1 MIPMP
6 TQLSGA
12 KFLAARHRA
21 LLADEPRV
29 GKTGAAIIAADM
41 ILAKTIDVVTTA
53 SGRAVWRRGFHT
65 WSKMGR
71 TIGIVGVD
79 KNAADCDVRIL
90 SYNGATTFVSKR
102 ATELV
107 ILDESH
113 NCKNP
118 DAKRT
123 QAILGKPVA
132 GGRSLFTEG
141 AMVRGATRAWFL
153 TGTPLPHDPSDIWTT
168 MRSSCPERLLADDQR
183 DWPDVTRFED
193 FRSRYCIVR
202 MKQISRFNKI
212 AVVIGGRNESEL
224 RDRMGEFMLRRT
236 QKDIG
241 IRPSV
246 YELFPLVV
254 SNAVRKQVDGD
265 LDMTAILKAAELG
278 ATKELEMELGPLRRL
293 TGNIKAQAVVEAVRE
308 EFSNGLNKIVLMYWH
323 KEVGDVL
330 EAGLQQF
337 EPLRIDGAT
346 LTKDRE
352 KYELAF
358 RGNTNNRVMLGQ
370 IQAAGEAVDFSSANE
385 LWFVETSFSPKDQ
398 AQAAMRI
405 TNVNQTRNTFVRVCC
420 IEGSI
425 DEALQAS
432 LLRLWTA
439 INGVLK

>member
-12 KFLAARHRA
+12 KFLASRHRA

-53 SGRAVWRRGFHT
+53 SGRAVWRRGFQS
-65 WSKMGR
+65 WSQFGR
-71 TIGIVGVD
+71 TVGIVGLD

-90 SYNGATTFVSKR
+90 SYNGATNFVSQR
-102 ATELV
+102 PSELV

-118 DAKRT
+118 EAKRT
-123 QAILGKPVA
+123 QAVLGKLVA
-132 GGRSLFTEG
+132 GGKKMLTD
-141 AMVRGATRAWFL
+141 AALVKDTTRAWFL

-168 MRSSCPERLLADDQR
+168 LRSSCPERLLADDPR
-183 DWPDVTRFED
+183 GWPDVTRFEE
-193 FRSRYCIVR
+193 FRNRYCIVR
-202 MKQISRFNKI
+202 MKQLSRFNKI
-212 AVVIGGRNESEL
+212 PVVIGGRNESEL
-224 RDRMGEFMLRRT
+224 RERMGDFMLRRT

-254 SNAVRKQVDGD
+254 SNSVRKSIDSD
-265 LDMTAILKAAELG
+265 LNKTAILEAAEAG
-278 ATKELEMELGPLRRL
+278 ATKRLEMELGPLRRL
-293 TGNIKAQAVVEAVRE
+293 TGNIKAQAVLDAVKE
-308 EFSNGLNKIVLMYWH
+308 EFDNGLTKIVLMYWH

-330 EAGLQQF
+330 MAGLEKF
-337 EPLRIDGAT
+337 KPLRIDGAT
-346 LTKDRE
+346 LAKERE
-352 KYELAF
+352 QYELAF
-358 RGNTNNRVMLGQ
+358 RANFENRVMLGQ

-420 IEGSI
+420 IDGSI

>member
-6 TQLSGA
+6 TQMSGA

-41 ILAKTIDVVTTA
+41 ILANTIDVVTTA

-65 WSKMGR
+65 WSKLGR
-71 TIGIVGVD
+71 SIGIVGVD
-79 KNAADCDVRIL
+79 KNASDCDVRIL

-102 ATELV
+102 NTDLV

-132 GGRSLFTEG
+132 GGKSLFTGG
-141 AMVRGATRAWFL
+141 ALVRGTTRAWFL

-168 MRSSCPERLLADDQR
+168 MRSSCPERLYANDQR
-183 DWPDVTRFED
+183 GWPDVTKFED
-193 FRSRYCIVR
+193 FRHRYCIVR
-202 MKQISRFNKI
+202 MKQISRFSKI

-224 RDRMGEFMLRRT
+224 RDRVGDFMLRRT

-265 LDMTAILKAAELG
+265 LDKKAILKAAEDG
-278 ATKELEMELGPLRRL
+278 NTKELEMELGPLRRL
-293 TGNIKAQAVVEAVRE
+293 TGNIKAQAVVEAVRD

-323 KEVGDVL
+323 KEVGDLL
-330 EAGLQQF
+330 EDGLQQF
-337 EPLRIDGAT
+337 EPLRIDGST
-346 LTKDRE
+346 PTKARE

>member
-6 TQLSGA
+6 TQMSGA

-41 ILAKTIDVVTTA
+41 ILANTIDVVTTA

-65 WSKMGR
+65 WSKLGR
-71 TIGIVGVD
+71 SIGIVGVD
-79 KNAADCDVRIL
+79 KNAETCDIRIL
-90 SYNGATTFVSKR
+90 SYNGATKFTSQRK
-102 ATELV
+102 TDLV

-123 QAILGKPVA
+123 QAILGKPMA
-132 GGRSLFTEG
+132 GGRSLLTSG
-141 AMVRGATRAWFL
+141 ALVQDGTRAWFL

-168 MRSSCPERLLADDQR
+168 MRSSCPERLLANDQWG
-183 DWPDVTRFED
+183 WPDVTRFED
-193 FRSRYCIVR
+193 FRHRYCIVR

-224 RDRMGEFMLRRT
+224 RERLGDFMLRRT

-265 LDMTAILKAAELG
+265 LDKKAILKAAEDG
-278 ATKELEMELGPLRRL
+278 NTKELEMELGPLRRL
-293 TGNIKAQAVVEAVRE
+293 TGNIKAQAVVEAVRD

-323 KEVGDVL
+323 KEVGDLL
-330 EAGLQQF
+330 EDGLQQF
-337 EPLRIDGAT
+337 EPLRIDGST
-346 LTKDRE
+346 PTKARE

>member
-12 KFLAARHRA
+12 KFLAVRHRA

-41 ILAKTIDVVTTA
+41 ILANTIDVVTTA

-65 WSKMGR
+65 WSKLGR

-102 ATELV
+102 RSDLV

-123 QAILGKPVA
+123 QAVLGKPVA
-132 GGRSLFTEG
+132 GGKSLFTDG
-141 AMVRGATRAWFL
+141 ALVQAATRAWFL

-168 MRSSCPERLLADDQR
+168 MRSSCPDRLHADDQR
-183 DWPDVTRFED
+183 GWPDVTRFED

-212 AVVIGGRNESEL
+212 PVVIGGRNESEL
-224 RDRMGEFMLRRT
+224 RDRVGDFMLRRT

-246 YELFPLVV
+246 FELFPMIV
-254 SNAVRKQVDGD
+254 SNAVRKQIDGD
-265 LDMTAILKAAELG
+265 IDKSAILHAAENG
-278 ATKELEMELGPLRRL
+278 NTSELEMELGPLRRL
-293 TGNIKAQAVVEAVRE
+293 TGNIKAQSVVEAVKE
-308 EFSNGLNKIVLMYWH
+308 EFDNGLNKIVLMYWH

-330 EAGLQQF
+330 MAGLEKF
-337 EPLRIDGAT
+337 KPLRIDGAT
-346 LTKDRE
+346 PTKERE
-352 KYELAF
+352 QYEIAF
-358 RGNTNNRVMLGQ
+358 RTNSLNRVMLGQ

>member
-41 ILAKTIDVVTTA
+41 ILANTIDVVTTA

-65 WSKMGR
+65 WSKLGR

-102 ATELV
+102 RSDLV

-123 QAILGKPVA
+123 QAVLGKPMA
-132 GGRSLFTEG
+132 GGKSLFTEG
-141 AMVRGATRAWFL
+141 ALVRDHTRAWFL

-168 MRSSCPERLLADDQR
+168 MRSSCPERLHADDQR

-193 FRSRYCIVR
+193 FRHRYCVVR

-212 AVVIGGRNESEL
+212 PVVIGGRNESEL
-224 RDRMGEFMLRRT
+224 RERMGDFMLRRT

-246 YELFPLVV
+246 FELYPMLV
-254 SNAVRKQVDGD
+254 SNIVRKQIDCD
-265 LDMTAILKAAELG
+265 LDKTAILHAAETG
-278 ATKELEMELGPLRRL
+278 NTKALEMELGPLRRL
-293 TGNIKAQAVVEAVRE
+293 TGNIKAQSVVEAVKE
-308 EFSNGLNKIVLMYWH
+308 EFDSGLHKIVLMYWH

-330 EAGLQQF
+330 MAGLEKF
-337 EPLRIDGAT
+337 KPLRIDGAT
-346 LTKDRE
+346 PTKERE
-352 KYELAF
+352 QYELAF
-358 RGNTNNRVMLGQ
+358 RGNSENRVMLGQ

>member
-12 KFLAARHRA
+12 RFLAERHRA

-41 ILAKTIDVVTTA
+41 ILAKNIDVVTTA

-90 SYNGATTFVSKR
+90 SYNGATTFVSQR
-102 ATELV
+102 RSDLV

-123 QAILGKPVA
+123 QAVLGKPVA
-132 GGRSLFTEG
+132 GGKSLFTEG
-141 AMVRGATRAWFL
+141 AMVRGETRAWVL

-224 RDRMGEFMLRRT
+224 RDRVGDFMLRRT

-254 SNAVRKQVDGD
+254 SPAVRKQVDGD
-265 LDMTAILKAAELG
+265 LDKMSILKAAEIG

-330 EAGLQQF
+330 EAGLEQF

>member
-1 MIPMP
+1 M
-6 TQLSGA
+6 
-12 KFLAARHRA
+12 AARHRA

-41 ILAKTIDVVTTA
+41 ILANTIDVVTTA

-65 WSKMGR
+65 WSKLGR

-79 KNAADCDVRIL
+79 KNASECNVRIL
-90 SYNGATTFVSKR
+90 SYNGATTFVSQR
-102 ATELV
+102 RSDLV

-132 GGRSLFTEG
+132 GGKSLFTDG
-141 AMVRGATRAWFL
+141 ALVQAATRAWFL

-168 MRSSCPERLLADDQR
+168 MRSSCPERLHADDQR

-224 RDRMGEFMLRRT
+224 RARMGDFMLRRT

-265 LDMTAILKAAELG
+265 LDKTAILKAAELG

-308 EFSNGLNKIVLMYWH
+308 EFNNGLNKIVLMYWH

-330 EAGLQQF
+330 EAGLEQF

>member
-1 MIPMP
+1 
-6 TQLSGA
+6 
-12 KFLAARHRA
+12 
-21 LLADEPRV
+21 
-29 GKTGAAIIAADM
+29 
-41 ILAKTIDVVTTA
+41 
-53 SGRAVWRRGFHT
+53 
-65 WSKMGR
+65 
-71 TIGIVGVD
+71 
-79 KNAADCDVRIL
+79 
-90 SYNGATTFVSKR
+90 
-102 ATELV
+102 
-107 ILDESH
+107 
-113 NCKNP
+113 
-118 DAKRT
+118 
-123 QAILGKPVA
+123 
-132 GGRSLFTEG
+132 
-141 AMVRGATRAWFL
+141 
-153 TGTPLPHDPSDIWTT
+153 

-224 RDRMGEFMLRRT
+224 RDRVGDFMLRRT

-265 LDMTAILKAAELG
+265 LDKTAILKAAELG

-308 EFSNGLNKIVLMYWH
+308 EFNNGLNKIVLMYWH

-330 EAGLQQF
+330 EAGLEQF

>member
-12 KFLAARHRA
+12 KFLASRHRA

-53 SGRAVWRRGFHT
+53 SGRAVWRRGFQS
-65 WSKMGR
+65 WSQFGR
-71 TIGIVGVD
+71 TVGIVGLD

-90 SYNGATTFVSKR
+90 SYNGATNFVSQR
-102 ATELV
+102 HSELV

-118 DAKRT
+118 EAKRT
-123 QAILGKPVA
+123 QAVLGKLVA
-132 GGRSLFTEG
+132 GGKKMLTD
-141 AMVRGATRAWFL
+141 AALVKDTTRAWFL

-168 MRSSCPERLLADDQR
+168 LRSSCPERLLADDPR
-183 DWPDVTRFED
+183 GWPDVTRFEE
-193 FRSRYCIVR
+193 FRNRYCIVR
-202 MKQISRFNKI
+202 MKQLSRFNKI
-212 AVVIGGRNESEL
+212 PVVIGGRNESEL
-224 RDRMGEFMLRRT
+224 RERMGDFMLRRT

-254 SNAVRKQVDGD
+254 SNSVRKSIDSD
-265 LDMTAILKAAELG
+265 LNKTAILEAAEAG
-278 ATKELEMELGPLRRL
+278 ATKRLEMELGPLRRL
-293 TGNIKAQAVVEAVRE
+293 TGNIKAQAVLDAVKE
-308 EFSNGLNKIVLMYWH
+308 EFDNGLTKIVLMYWH

-330 EAGLQQF
+330 MAGLEKF
-337 EPLRIDGAT
+337 KPLRIDGAT
-346 LTKDRE
+346 LAKERE
-352 KYELAF
+352 QYELAF
-358 RGNTNNRVMLGQ
+358 RANFENRVMLGQ

-420 IEGSI
+420 IDGSI

>member
-1 MIPMP
+1 MTPMP
-6 TQLSGA
+6 TQITGA

-41 ILAKTIDVVTTA
+41 IIAKNIDVITTA
-53 SGRAVWRRGFHT
+53 SGRAVWRRGFAT
-65 WSKMGR
+65 WSNLGR
-71 TIGIVGVD
+71 TVGIMGVD
-79 KNAADCDVRIL
+79 KNAADCDVRIF
-90 SYNGATTFVSKR
+90 SYNGATTFASR
-102 ATELV
+102 RDNDLV

-118 DAKRT
+118 EAKRT
-123 QAILGKPVA
+123 EAILGKSM
-132 GGRSLFTEG
+132 GGGARIFDAYAFVRSD
-141 AMVRGATRAWFL
+141 TRAWFL

-224 RDRMGEFMLRRT
+224 RDRVGDFMLRRT

-265 LDMTAILKAAELG
+265 LDKTAILKAAELG

-308 EFSNGLNKIVLMYWH
+308 EFNNGLNKIVLMYWH

-330 EAGLQQF
+330 EAGLEQF

>member
-12 KFLAARHRA
+12 KFLASRHRA

-41 ILAKTIDVVTTA
+41 ILAHTIDVVTTA

-65 WSKMGR
+65 WSRLGR
-71 TIGIVGVD
+71 SVGIVGVD
-79 KNAADCDVRIL
+79 KNADICDIRIF
-90 SYNGATTFVSKR
+90 SYNGATKFTSQRK
-102 ATELV
+102 TDLV

-123 QAILGKPVA
+123 QAILGKPLA
-132 GGRSLFTEG
+132 GGRSLLTSG
-141 AMVRGATRAWFL
+141 ALVQDETRAWFL

-168 MRSSCPERLLADDQR
+168 MRSSCPERLYANDQR
-183 DWPDVTRFED
+183 GWPDVTKFED
-193 FRSRYCIVR
+193 FRHRYCIVR
-202 MKQISRFNKI
+202 MKQLSRFNTI
-212 AVVIGGRNESEL
+212 PVVIGGRNEGEL
-224 RDRMGEFMLRRT
+224 RERVGDFMLRRT

-254 SNAVRKQVDGD
+254 SPAVRKQVDGD
-265 LDMTAILKAAELG
+265 LDKSAILHAAENG

-293 TGNIKAQAVVEAVRE
+293 TGNIKAQAVVEAVKE
-308 EFSNGLNKIVLMYWH
+308 EFDNGLDKIVLMYWH
-323 KEVGDVL
+323 REVGDVL
-330 EAGLQQF
+330 MAGLEKF
-337 EPLRIDGAT
+337 KPLRIDGAT
-346 LTKDRE
+346 PAKERE
-352 KYELAF
+352 QYELAF
-358 RGNTNNRVMLGQ
+358 RGRAENRVMLGQ

>member
-12 KFLAARHRA
+12 KFLASRHRA

-29 GKTGAAIIAADM
+29 GKTGAAIIAADY
-41 ILAKTIDVVTTA
+41 IFANTIDVVTTA
-53 SGRAVWRRGFHT
+53 SGRAVWRRGFAT
-65 WSKMGR
+65 WSKLNR

-79 KNAADCDVRIL
+79 KHAADCDVRIL

-102 ATELV
+102 ATDLV

-132 GGRSLFTEG
+132 GGKSLFTGG
-141 AMVRGATRAWFL
+141 ALVKDTTRAWFL

-168 MRSSCPERLLADDQR
+168 LRSSCPERLLADDPR
-183 DWPDVTRFED
+183 GWPDVTRFEE
-193 FRSRYCIVR
+193 FRNRYCIVR
-202 MKQISRFNKI
+202 MKQLSRFNKI
-212 AVVIGGRNESEL
+212 PVVIGGRNESEL
-224 RDRMGEFMLRRT
+224 RERMGDFMLRRT

-254 SNAVRKQVDGD
+254 SNSVRKSIDSD
-265 LDMTAILKAAELG
+265 LNKTAILEAAEAG
-278 ATKELEMELGPLRRL
+278 ATKRLEMELGPLRRL
-293 TGNIKAQAVVEAVRE
+293 TGNIKAQAVLDAVKE
-308 EFSNGLNKIVLMYWH
+308 EFDNGLTKIVLMYWH

-330 EAGLQQF
+330 MAGLEKF
-337 EPLRIDGAT
+337 KPLRIDGAT
-346 LTKDRE
+346 LAKERE
-352 KYELAF
+352 QYELAF
-358 RGNTNNRVMLGQ
+358 RANFENRVMLGQ

-420 IEGSI
+420 IDGSI

>member
-41 ILAKTIDVVTTA
+41 ILANTIDVVTTA

-65 WSKMGR
+65 WSKLGR

-102 ATELV
+102 RSDLV

-123 QAILGKPVA
+123 QAVLGKPVA
-132 GGRSLFTEG
+132 GGKSLFTDG
-141 AMVRGATRAWFL
+141 ALVQAATRAWFL

-168 MRSSCPERLLADDQR
+168 MRSSCPDRLHADDQR
-183 DWPDVTRFED
+183 GWPDVTRFED

-224 RDRMGEFMLRRT
+224 RDRVGDFMLRRT

-265 LDMTAILKAAELG
+265 LDKTAILKAAELG

-308 EFSNGLNKIVLMYWH
+308 EFNNGLNKIVLMYWH

-330 EAGLQQF
+330 EAGLEQF

>member
-6 TQLSGA
+6 TQMSGA

-41 ILAKTIDVVTTA
+41 ILANTIDVVTTA

-65 WSKMGR
+65 WSKLGR
-71 TIGIVGVD
+71 SIGIVGVD
-79 KNAADCDVRIL
+79 KNASDCDVRIL

-102 ATELV
+102 NTDLV

-132 GGRSLFTEG
+132 GGKSLFTGG
-141 AMVRGATRAWFL
+141 ALVRDTTRAWFL

-168 MRSSCPERLLADDQR
+168 MRSSCPERLYANDQR
-183 DWPDVTRFED
+183 GWPDVTKFED
-193 FRSRYCIVR
+193 FRHRYCIVR

-224 RDRMGEFMLRRT
+224 RDRVGDFMLRRT

-265 LDMTAILKAAELG
+265 LDKKAILKAAEDG
-278 ATKELEMELGPLRRL
+278 NTKELEMELGPLRRL
-293 TGNIKAQAVVEAVRE
+293 TGNIKAQAVVEAVRD

-323 KEVGDVL
+323 KEVGDLL
-330 EAGLQQF
+330 EDGLQQF
-337 EPLRIDGAT
+337 EPLRIDGST
-346 LTKDRE
+346 PTKARE

>member
-65 WSKMGR
+65 WSKLGR

-79 KNAADCDVRIL
+79 KNAAACDVRIL

-102 ATELV
+102 HNDLV

-123 QAILGKPVA
+123 QAVLGKPMA
-132 GGRSLFTEG
+132 GGKSLFTEG
-141 AMVRGATRAWFL
+141 ALVRDHTRAWFL

-168 MRSSCPERLLADDQR
+168 MRSSCPERLHADDQR

-224 RDRMGEFMLRRT
+224 RARMGDFMLRRT

-265 LDMTAILKAAELG
+265 LDKTAILKAAELG

-308 EFSNGLNKIVLMYWH
+308 EFNNGLNKIVLMYWH

-330 EAGLQQF
+330 EAGLEQF

>member
-12 KFLAARHRA
+12 RFLAARHRA

-41 ILAKTIDVVTTA
+41 ILANTIDVVTTA

-65 WSKMGR
+65 WSKLGR

-79 KNAADCDVRIL
+79 KNASECDVRIL
-90 SYNGATTFVSKR
+90 SYNGATTFVSQR
-102 ATELV
+102 RSDLV

-123 QAILGKPVA
+123 QAVLGKPVA
-132 GGRSLFTEG
+132 GGKSLFTDG
-141 AMVRGATRAWFL
+141 ALVQAATRAWFL

-168 MRSSCPERLLADDQR
+168 MRSSCPDRLHADDQR
-183 DWPDVTRFED
+183 GWPDVTRFED

-212 AVVIGGRNESEL
+212 PVVIGGRNESEL
-224 RDRMGEFMLRRT
+224 RERMGDFMLRRT

-246 YELFPLVV
+246 FELFPMIV
-254 SNAVRKQVDGD
+254 SNAVRKQIDGD
-265 LDMTAILKAAELG
+265 LDKTAILKAAELG

-308 EFSNGLNKIVLMYWH
+308 EFNNGLNKIVLMYWH

-330 EAGLQQF
+330 EAGLEQF

>member
-12 KFLAARHRA
+12 RFFAARHRA

-123 QAILGKPVA
+123 QAILGKPIA

-168 MRSSCPERLLADDQR
+168 MRSSCPERFLADDQR

-212 AVVIGGRNESEL
+212 AVVIGGRNEREL
-224 RDRMGEFMLRRT
+224 RDRMGDFMLRRT

-265 LDMTAILKAAELG
+265 LDKTAILKAAELG

-308 EFSNGLNKIVLMYWH
+308 EFNNGLNKIVLMYWH

-330 EAGLQQF
+330 EAGLEQF

>member
-65 WSKMGR
+65 WSKLGR

-79 KNAADCDVRIL
+79 KNAAACDVRIL

-102 ATELV
+102 HNDLV

-123 QAILGKPVA
+123 QAVLGKPMA
-132 GGRSLFTEG
+132 GGKSLFTEG
-141 AMVRGATRAWFL
+141 ALVRDHTRAWFL

-224 RDRMGEFMLRRT
+224 RARMGDFMLRRT

-265 LDMTAILKAAELG
+265 LDKTAILKAAELG

-308 EFSNGLNKIVLMYWH
+308 EFNNGLNKIVLMYWH

-330 EAGLQQF
+330 EAGLEQF

-346 LTKDRE
+346 LT
-352 KYELAF
+352 
-358 RGNTNNRVMLGQ
+358 
-370 IQAAGEAVDFSSANE
+370 
-385 LWFVETSFSPKDQ
+385 
-398 AQAAMRI
+398 
-405 TNVNQTRNTFVRVCC
+405 
-420 IEGSI
+420 
-425 DEALQAS
+425 
-432 LLRLWTA
+432 
-439 INGVLK
+439 

>member
-1 MIPMP
+1 
-6 TQLSGA
+6 
-12 KFLAARHRA
+12 
-21 LLADEPRV
+21 
-29 GKTGAAIIAADM
+29 
-41 ILAKTIDVVTTA
+41 
-53 SGRAVWRRGFHT
+53 
-65 WSKMGR
+65 
-71 TIGIVGVD
+71 
-79 KNAADCDVRIL
+79 
-90 SYNGATTFVSKR
+90 
-102 ATELV
+102 
-107 ILDESH
+107 
-113 NCKNP
+113 
-118 DAKRT
+118 
-123 QAILGKPVA
+123 
-132 GGRSLFTEG
+132 
-141 AMVRGATRAWFL
+141 
-153 TGTPLPHDPSDIWTT
+153 
-168 MRSSCPERLLADDQR
+168 MRSSCPERLHADDQR

-224 RDRMGEFMLRRT
+224 RARMGDFMLRRT

-265 LDMTAILKAAELG
+265 LDKTAILKAAELG

-308 EFSNGLNKIVLMYWH
+308 EFNNGLNKIVLMYWH

-330 EAGLQQF
+330 EAGLEQF

>member
-1 MIPMP
+1 
-6 TQLSGA
+6 
-12 KFLAARHRA
+12 
-21 LLADEPRV
+21 
-29 GKTGAAIIAADM
+29 
-41 ILAKTIDVVTTA
+41 
-53 SGRAVWRRGFHT
+53 
-65 WSKMGR
+65 MGR

-141 AMVRGATRAWFL
+141 AMVRGETRAWFL

-224 RDRMGEFMLRRT
+224 RDRVGDFMLRRT

-265 LDMTAILKAAELG
+265 LDKTAILKAAELG

-352 KYELAF
+352 TYELAF

>member
-1 MIPMP
+1 
-6 TQLSGA
+6 
-12 KFLAARHRA
+12 
-21 LLADEPRV
+21 
-29 GKTGAAIIAADM
+29 M
-41 ILAKTIDVVTTA
+41 ILANTIDVVTTA

-65 WSKMGR
+65 WSRLGR
-71 TIGIVGVD
+71 SVGIVGVD
-79 KNAADCDVRIL
+79 KNADICDIRIF
-90 SYNGATTFVSKR
+90 SYNGATKFTSQRK
-102 ATELV
+102 TDLV

-123 QAILGKPVA
+123 QAILGKPLA
-132 GGRSLFTEG
+132 GGRSLLTSG
-141 AMVRGATRAWFL
+141 ALVQDETRAWFL

-168 MRSSCPERLLADDQR
+168 MRSSCPERLYANDQR
-183 DWPDVTRFED
+183 GWPDVTKFED
-193 FRSRYCIVR
+193 FRHRYCIVR
-202 MKQISRFNKI
+202 MKQLSRFNTI
-212 AVVIGGRNESEL
+212 PVVIGGRNEGEL
-224 RDRMGEFMLRRT
+224 RERMGDFMLRRT

-265 LDMTAILKAAELG
+265 LDKKAILKAAENG

-293 TGNIKAQAVVEAVRE
+293 TGNIKAQAVVEAVKE
-308 EFSNGLNKIVLMYWH
+308 EFDNGLDKIVLMYWH

-330 EAGLQQF
+330 MAGLEKF
-337 EPLRIDGAT
+337 KPLRIDGAT
-346 LTKDRE
+346 PAKERE
-352 KYELAF
+352 QFELAF
-358 RGNTNNRVMLGQ
+358 RGKAENRVMLGQ

>member
-6 TQLSGA
+6 TQISGA

-41 ILAKTIDVVTTA
+41 ILANTIDVVTTA

-65 WSKMGR
+65 WSKLGR
-71 TIGIVGVD
+71 SIGIVGVD
-79 KNAADCDVRIL
+79 KNAETCDIRIL
-90 SYNGATTFVSKR
+90 SYNGATKFTSQRK
-102 ATELV
+102 TDLV

-123 QAILGKPVA
+123 QAILGKPLA
-132 GGRSLFTEG
+132 GGRSLVTNG
-141 AMVRGATRAWFL
+141 ALVQDATRAWFL

-168 MRSSCPERLLADDQR
+168 MRSSCPERLYANDQR
-183 DWPDVTRFED
+183 GWPDVTRFED
-193 FRSRYCIVR
+193 FRHRYCIVR
-202 MKQISRFNKI
+202 MKQLSRFNTI
-212 AVVIGGRNESEL
+212 PVVIGGRNEGEL
-224 RDRMGEFMLRRT
+224 RERMGDFILRRT

-246 YELFPLVV
+246 FELFPLVV

-265 LDMTAILKAAELG
+265 IDKSAILHAAETG
-278 ATKELEMELGPLRRL
+278 NTKALEMELGPLRRL
-293 TGNIKAQAVVEAVRE
+293 TGNIKAQAVVEAVKE
-308 EFSNGLNKIVLMYWH
+308 EFDNGLDKIVLMYWH

-330 EAGLQQF
+330 EAGLEKF
-337 EPLRIDGAT
+337 SPLRIDGST
-346 LTKDRE
+346 PVKQRE
-352 KYELAF
+352 QYELAF
-358 RGNTNNRVMLGQ
+358 RENSENRVMLGQ

>member
-1 MIPMP
+1 M
-6 TQLSGA
+6 
-12 KFLAARHRA
+12 
-21 LLADEPRV
+21 
-29 GKTGAAIIAADM
+29 
-41 ILAKTIDVVTTA
+41 
-53 SGRAVWRRGFHT
+53 
-65 WSKMGR
+65 
-71 TIGIVGVD
+71 
-79 KNAADCDVRIL
+79 
-90 SYNGATTFVSKR
+90 
-102 ATELV
+102 
-107 ILDESH
+107 
-113 NCKNP
+113 
-118 DAKRT
+118 
-123 QAILGKPVA
+123 
-132 GGRSLFTEG
+132 
-141 AMVRGATRAWFL
+141 
-153 TGTPLPHDPSDIWTT
+153 
-168 MRSSCPERLLADDQR
+168 
-183 DWPDVTRFED
+183 
-193 FRSRYCIVR
+193 
-202 MKQISRFNKI
+202 
-212 AVVIGGRNESEL
+212 
-224 RDRMGEFMLRRT
+224 
-236 QKDIG
+236 
-241 IRPSV
+241 
-246 YELFPLVV
+246 
-254 SNAVRKQVDGD
+254 RKQVDGD
-265 LDMTAILKAAELG
+265 LDKTAILKAAELG

-308 EFSNGLNKIVLMYWH
+308 ELNNGLNKIVLMYWH

-330 EAGLQQF
+330 EAGLEQF